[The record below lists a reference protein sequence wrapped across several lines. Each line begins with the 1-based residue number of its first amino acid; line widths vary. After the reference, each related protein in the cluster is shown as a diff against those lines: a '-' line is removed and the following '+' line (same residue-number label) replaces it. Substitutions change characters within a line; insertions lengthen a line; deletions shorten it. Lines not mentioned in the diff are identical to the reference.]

1 MVEKKVRAELR
12 IVVYQHRISD
22 LYEKN
27 IRPRSFKKDHI
38 TLTRVNQNIMVPF
51 DGTFRAKWEGLY
63 HVDKLVGSGAH
74 RLLHIDGT
82 IVKHL
87 WNTAMLWKYY

>member
-12 IVVYQHRISD
+12 IVVYQHRILG
-22 LYEKN
+22 LYEKSVL
-27 IRPRSFKKDHI
+27 PRSFKKDHI
-38 TLTRVNQNIMVPF
+38 TLTRVNQNIRVPF
-51 DGTFRAKWEGLY
+51 DETFGEKWEELY
-63 HVDKLVGSGAH
+63 HVDKPVGSGAH
-74 RLLHIDGT
+74 RLLHINRT